1 MSLLEKIVFI
11 ADAIEPGRNY
21 GGVDEIR
28 EAAYEDIDKAVLM
41 SLEGTIKYLSAKSAF
56 IDSDTL
62 EAYEYMRSIED

>member
-1 MSLLEKIVFI
+1 MRFFI
-11 ADAIEPGRNY
+11 DTAN
-21 GGVDEIR
+21 VDEIR

-41 SLEGTIKYLSAKSAF
+41 SLESTIKYLSAKSAF